1 MKAVFISA
9 IVASFLWSSFDQE
22 VLNKKQQYVLNEET
36 SVVEWEGF
44 MPGTSNVG
52 SFAVKSEGLEAEGG
66 RIKSGTFIIPI
77 ASIKNFNL
85 PDQLKPQLLD
95 HLKSPDFFN
104 MALYPEATF
113 TITKIV
119 PYNKKDTT
127 AVAATTVE
135 GANYLVAGDFTML
148 GKTNPISF
156 PARIQLDGQQLLTEA
171 KFKLDRT
178 RWGMKY
184 ASDPKA
190 EGHYILPEVAIHLK
204 VAGARQGDAN

>member
-1 MKAVFISA
+1 MKTVFISA
-9 IVASFLWSSFDQE
+9 IVASFLWSSFNQE

-104 MALYPEATF
+104 MALHPEATF
-113 TITKIV
+113 TITKII
-119 PYNKKDTT
+119 PYNKKDTA
-127 AVAATTVE
+127 AVA
-135 GANYLVAGDFTML
+135 GANYLVTGDFTML
-148 GKTNPISF
+148 GKTNPITF
-156 PARIQLDGQQLLTEA
+156 PAKIQLDGQKLVTEA

-178 RWGMKY
+178 QWGMNY
-184 ASDPKA
+184 ATDPKA

-204 VAGARQGDAN
+204 VAGAMQAEK